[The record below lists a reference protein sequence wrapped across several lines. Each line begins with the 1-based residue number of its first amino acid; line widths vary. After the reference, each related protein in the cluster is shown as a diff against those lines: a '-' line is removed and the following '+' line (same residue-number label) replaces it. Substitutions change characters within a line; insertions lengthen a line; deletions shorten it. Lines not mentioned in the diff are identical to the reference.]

1 MATICNLF
9 ATDYS
14 STLFEPD
21 TVLATQFYATFK
33 VSPYKQPEL
42 RLMAAVLEDAIDC
55 VSIDLR
61 SATARQRKQFEQA
74 RQWFAAEDE
83 SEWTFSFE
91 NICEALGI
99 HPGYLRGQIQSSAPS
114 GNSGA
119 IRLAVQSPAA
129 SPRENLYFRKRAA
142 P

>member
-1 MATICNLF
+1 MANIRNLF

-21 TVLATQFYATFK
+21 PVVATQFYATFK
-33 VSPYKQPEL
+33 ASPYKQPEL

-55 VSIDLR
+55 VSIDFRL
-61 SATARQRKQFEQA
+61 ATARQRKQFEQA

-99 HPGYLRGQIQSSAPS
+99 HPAYLRGLIQSSAAAKK
-114 GNSGA
+114 NSAAPGAARDRSA
-119 IRLAVQSPAA
+119 IRQNPIRLRTGS
-129 SPRENLYFRKRAA
+129 
-142 P
+142 